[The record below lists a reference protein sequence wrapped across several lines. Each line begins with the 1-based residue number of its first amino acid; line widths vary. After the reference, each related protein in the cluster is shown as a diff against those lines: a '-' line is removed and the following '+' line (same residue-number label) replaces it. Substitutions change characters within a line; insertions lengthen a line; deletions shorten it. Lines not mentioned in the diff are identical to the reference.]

1 MAAKILAGL
10 VALLMGITA
19 VGWLTDP
26 ASAAEGLGMPLLDG
40 IGRSTQVG
48 DFSAFFVGV
57 TSFCVLGILRNQPIW
72 LLSAA
77 IILGLAAVMRTL
89 AWLVHG
95 ADFATAPIVVE
106 VVTTVM
112 LVGAAYLMRRA
123 GDSGAAIN
131 WKDNVA
137 SGK

>member
-57 TSFCVLGILRNQPIW
+57 TTFCVLGILRSQPIW

-77 IILGLAAVMRTL
+77 MSLPSTNR
-89 AWLVHG
+89 
-95 ADFATAPIVVE
+95 
-106 VVTTVM
+106 
-112 LVGAAYLMRRA
+112 
-123 GDSGAAIN
+123 
-131 WKDNVA
+131 
-137 SGK
+137 

>member
-1 MAAKILAGL
+1 MAAKVMAGL

-40 IGRSTQVG
+40 VGRSTQVG

-57 TSFCVLGILRNQPIW
+57 TTFCVLGILRNQPVW

-77 IILGLAAVMRTL
+77 IILGLAAVMRTF
-89 AWLVHG
+89 AWLIHG
-95 ADFATAPIVVE
+95 AAFATAPIVVE
-106 VVTTVM
+106 VVTAA
-112 LVGAAYLMRRA
+112 LLIGAAYLMNRSTA
-123 GDSGAAIN
+123 DDGAATE
-131 WKDNVA
+131 
-137 SGK
+137 S